1 MLISQKYRKVG
12 NEKNKPRF
20 YVDFGPPS
28 LFERVRY
35 IMKYEG
41 VGI

>member
-1 MLISQKYRKVG
+1 MLISQKHRKVV

-20 YVDFGPPS
+20 YVDFRPPS

-35 IMKYEG
+35 IKKYEG
-41 VGI
+41 VRI